1 MKLPCFNCLTYMLSR
16 LRNMVLQQV
25 HDEIERVI
33 VGIEAYLSIR
43 SHTYDIGV
51 SVFEF
56 NDESVKDRKEKASS
70 SI

>member
-1 MKLPCFNCLTYMLSR
+1 MFQLSY
-16 LRNMVLQQV
+16 LHVIEIEQV